1 MCSHL
6 DTLPQC
12 GEQTDRNDN
21 MLTER
26 KQRSYAANLNSA
38 VSSADTD
45 TNLIVHH
52 SHSVHVDAVY
62 RMTVMND
69 ER

>member
-1 MCSHL
+1 
-6 DTLPQC
+6 
-12 GEQTDRNDN
+12 

-69 ER
+69 ERWWMD